1 MGYRFVL
8 SRNFWKENQVWGG
21 DLAVPP
27 FLSGVAWA
35 AIASTVLALC
45 FLLFDFV
52 FLVPASEMTE
62 QIKLIECRGM
72 RGRDC
77 RNKFPRSTK
86 RSI

>member
-1 MGYRFVL
+1 MRRRGFIILLASLPTWAIGFVL

-52 FLVPASEMTE
+52 SWYR
-62 QIKLIECRGM
+62 K
-72 RGRDC
+72 
-77 RNKFPRSTK
+77 RNDRTNQTD
-86 RSI
+86 